1 MEEKNA
7 SVEQENPVIEENQNN
22 QNYSFDAT
30 SSSGE
35 AALGSYLLKSTQAVG
50 NVIPGPGKV
59 IGSGFKSMFK
69 SLIGNFKKP
78 IKLIPIF
85 IIITIWIVIGILEA
99 AGNTS
104 TPVRVISFLTFANG
118 GTHGG
123 FVGLI
128 GGIIGKG
135 IYACAFVAFIG
146 LFKRKEKGEKGS
158 GKQNFKD
165 VFGFSSSKLFAFILG
180 IGLSMFFFLFISGG
194 ATRISFMGGFAA
206 WFVSLMTCISSG
218 FLFQFISSIFSKG
231 KTDVSNY
238 AYGLLQGLSI
248 GMLLASLLGLININL
263 ILFITG
269 CVLVVTGTVLLI
281 LQATGAIKLGKEKAK

>member
-1 MEEKNA
+1 MEENN
-7 SVEQENPVIEENQNN
+7 SGVNSNNLNEQKDNQD
-22 QNYSFDAT
+22 YSFDAT
-30 SSSGE
+30 SSTGE
-35 AALGSYLLKSTQAVG
+35 AALGSYLIKSPQAIE
-50 NVIPGPGKV
+50 NVIPGPSKV
-59 IGSGFKSMFK
+59 IGSCFKTTFASF
-69 SLIGNFKKP
+69 IENFKKP

-85 IIITIWIVIGILEA
+85 ILIVIWIVIGILEA

-104 TPVRVISFLTFANG
+104 TPIHVISFLTFANG
-118 GTHGG
+118 GMHGG
-123 FVGLI
+123 FVGAI

-135 IYACAFVAFIG
+135 IYACAFVALFG
-146 LFKRKEKGEKGS
+146 LFNRKGKGEKGS
-158 GKQNFKD
+158 GKLNFKS
-165 VFGFSSSKLFAFILG
+165 VFSFSLNKLFAFILG

-238 AYGLLQGLSI
+238 AYGLMQGLSI

-263 ILFITG
+263 VLFITG
-269 CVLVVTGTVLLI
+269 CVLVVAGTVLLI